1 MLKETWEKCILPEGS
16 YGGHPVGPDDVMELQ
31 RGGTGF
37 AGHDKELQ
45 VGRLGGQA
53 GVAGWA
59 GWVAGGWAGPVDG
72 WLAGGCGLVC

>member
-16 YGGHPVGPDDVMELQ
+16 YGGQPVGPDDVMELQ

-45 VGRLGGQA
+45 VGRLGDVG
-53 GVAGWA
+53 GWR
-59 GWVAGGWAGPVDG
+59 AGGGRGPG
-72 WLAGGCGLVC
+72 TAS